1 MKDQLDKL
9 EKRISIV
16 EQKVVKL
23 EKEDIKTE
31 IHLNQLIDS
40 MANVAEKMDIYL
52 DRINQVENETSK
64 NSDTREFSKYI
75 IKEVFKWLIIL
86 ILSAVLIGKAL

>member
-16 EQKVVKL
+16 EQKVVIL

-31 IHLNQLIDS
+31 IHLKQVLDSVSTLVEKIDKI
-40 MANVAEKMDIYL
+40 V
-52 DRINQVENETSK
+52 DRVNQVENETSK

>member
-1 MKDQLDKL
+1 MKDQLEKL
-9 EKRISIV
+9 EKRIKVV
-16 EQKVVKL
+16 EDKVVKL

-40 MANVAEKMDIYL
+40 MANVAEKMDVYL

-64 NSDTREFSKYI
+64 NSDTRAFSQDI
-75 IKEVFKWLIIL
+75 VKEVVKWLIIL
-86 ILSAVLIGKAL
+86 IISTVLIGKVL